1 MPVVR
6 IWRRGNGAGAGSAE
20 PSPWEFEVRPR
31 KARRTA
37 VIVAVG
43 LVVAFVLLGIF
54 LRIEYTG
61 VYFRLVD
68 QFAMG
73 AIGVFGAGAVLLL
86 TRPRVRAGKQGVV
99 VRNVLGDNEFSWEH
113 IRGVSFPDRK
123 AWARLELVNDDYV
136 PMLAIRS
143 NDGDHA
149 AAALDRLRELGAKY
163 TAGGESK

>member
-1 MPVVR
+1 MSEAE
-6 IWRRGNGAGAGSAE
+6 RRAFTLAVLEQQPYG
-20 PSPWEFEVRPR
+20 EVASRLGWSR
-31 KARRTA
+31 EQVKVYVHRARR
-37 VIVAVG
+37 
-43 LVVAFVLLGIF
+43 
-54 LRIEYTG
+54 R
-61 VYFRLVD
+61 
-68 QFAMG
+68 

-149 AAALDRLRELGAKY
+149 AAALERLRELGAKY
-163 TAGGESK
+163 SVGDASK